1 MISVLIPLF
10 QVNAD
15 SLINSLI
22 EQLSSISTPYEIL
35 IGDDSPY
42 PVTNTIIDNWK
53 AQHVRY
59 FHNKNSLGRSANR
72 NMLADN
78 AVYENLIF
86 IDCDALVYDSGFI
99 LTYIKEIDGVSVLC
113 GGTAY
118 QISKP
123 IEKEQILRWTY
134 GSKRE
139 VHSSIVR
146 NKNPYNSFSSF
157 NFCMPARIFREI
169 RFDERIKDY
178 GHEDTYFGFE
188 LKERAVLVK
197 HLENPLIHNG
207 LESTDVFLEKTKRS
221 IEGLLYLSKQDT
233 VPDGFLENNTL
244 WRAFEKIR
252 KSGINILLKALFPF
266 LERYVVVFLSSQNP
280 SMFLFD
286 LYKLAYLSR
295 IQD

>member
-42 PVTNTIIDNWK
+42 PVTNTIIDSWK
-53 AQHVRY
+53 HQHIRY
-59 FHNKNSLGRSANR
+59 FHNKYSLGRSANR

-86 IDCDALVYDSGFI
+86 IDCDALVYDSVFI
-99 LTYIKEIDGVSVLC
+99 MNYIKEIDGESVLC

-118 QISKP
+118 QNRKP
-123 IEKEQILRWTY
+123 DNKEQILRWTY

-139 VHSSIVR
+139 VHSSIAR
-146 NKNPYNSFSSF
+146 NRNPYNSFSSF

-188 LKERAVLVK
+188 LKERSVFVR

-221 IEGLLYLSKQDT
+221 IEGLLSLSKRNA
-233 VPDGFLENNTL
+233 VPEGFLENNTL
-244 WRAFEKIR
+244 WRASDRMK
-252 KSGINILLKALFPF
+252 KSGLNTLLKAIFPF
-266 LERYVVVFLSSQNP
+266 LERYVVVFLRSQNP

>member
-22 EQLSSISTPYEIL
+22 KQLSSISKPYEIL

-42 PVTNTIIDNWK
+42 QVANAIIDNWK
-53 AQHVRY
+53 HQHIRY
-59 FHNKNSLGRSANR
+59 FHNQYSLGRSANR
-72 NMLADN
+72 NMLADQ

-86 IDCDALVYDSGFI
+86 IDCDALVYDSAFI
-99 LTYIKEIDGVSVLC
+99 MNYIKEIDGESVLC

-118 QISKP
+118 QKRKP
-123 IEKEQILRWTY
+123 DNKEQILRWTY

-146 NKNPYNSFSSF
+146 NRNPYNSFSSF

-188 LKERAVLVK
+188 LKEQAVLVK

-221 IEGLLYLSKQDT
+221 IEGLLSLSKRDA
-233 VPDGFLENNTL
+233 VPEGFLENNTL
-244 WRAFEKIR
+244 WRASERIR
-252 KSGINILLKALFPF
+252 KSGLSTLLKALFPF
-266 LERYVVVFLSSQNP
+266 LERYVVVFLRSQNP